1 MRFGKRSRRYGGG
14 RVCFPGSLPRARAY
28 GIGDAHCG
36 ESVHPW
42 LRVLGWGFRRVPPSR
57 ARDLSL
63 HLFGR
68 TWLLIRRSLVR
79 AQIEEPKILLKTTP

>member
-1 MRFGKRSRRYGGG
+1 MSVSPVRS
-14 RVCFPGSLPRARAY
+14 LARAY

-57 ARDLSL
+57 ARDLQNSL
-63 HLFGR
+63 ANLDDYELVIQLIHPLWQGGVRFVGR
-68 TWLLIRRSLVR
+68 
-79 AQIEEPKILLKTTP
+79 